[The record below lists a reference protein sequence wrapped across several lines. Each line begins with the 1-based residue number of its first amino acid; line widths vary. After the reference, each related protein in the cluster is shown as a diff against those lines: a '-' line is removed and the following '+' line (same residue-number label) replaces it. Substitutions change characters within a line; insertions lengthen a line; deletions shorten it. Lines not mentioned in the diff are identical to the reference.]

1 MVARRCDTGLE
12 MLGRTNHT
20 HTERNAGMKV
30 AENLDFYVDD
40 EVGWLTLQRPDAK
53 NAMTKA
59 MYAGIRDVCR
69 KVHVDDGIRAL
80 VLQGEGDA
88 FAVGG
93 DLKEILTMLDN
104 GSHSEVVAYED
115 HLPFEALR
123 SLPKPTIAN
132 ISGWCMGGGL
142 TLALM
147 CDLRIASTNSRF
159 AMPEAQV
166 GIVDAHLP
174 RTLRE
179 RVPAARLRYWLYTGV
194 PFSAKDAYDAGLLTA
209 VFEPEQMEPALA
221 RILGELARSSPEAIG
236 LLKYILTETWTL
248 PGMVDANAT
257 LLGDDAR
264 TRIAAFAS
272 RGSGKK

>member
-1 MVARRCDTGLE
+1 VKT
-12 MLGRTNHT
+12 
-20 HTERNAGMKV
+20 
-30 AENLDFYVDD
+30 AENLDFEVKDG
-40 EVGWLTLQRPDAK
+40 VGWLTLQRPEAK

-69 KVHVDDGIRAL
+69 AVHVDDDIQAL

-104 GSHSEVVAYED
+104 GSDAEVVAYED
-115 HLPFEALR
+115 YLPFEAVR
-123 SLPKPTIAN
+123 ALPKPTIAN
-132 ISGWCMGGGL
+132 ISGLCMGGGL

-147 CDLRIASTNSRF
+147 CDLRIASSDSRF
-159 AMPEAQV
+159 AMPEAKV

-179 RVPAARLRYWLYTGV
+179 RVPAARLRYWLYTGAT
-194 PFSAKDAYDAGLLTA
+194 FSAQEAYDAGILTA
-209 VFEPEQMEPALA
+209 VFEPEQMDGELA
-221 RILGELARSSPEAIG
+221 RILGELERSSPKAIA

-257 LLGDDAR
+257 LLGEDAR

-272 RGSGKK
+272 RSSTKK